1 VLVAQ
6 WGVMAEYL
14 FLVGMSGAGRS
25 TAASAFEDRGW
36 FVIDNLPPALLGRVG
51 ELANQPGSEY
61 ERLCLVSGR
70 GGYEGLVE
78 LRPAIASLKSSG
90 ARVRVLFLEAPDEI
104 LVRRYEGSRRRHP
117 IDTEGGV
124 LEAIREE
131 RERLKEL
138 REDAD
143 FVIDTGDLNVHELRE
158 RLIDLLDRSSSD
170 GGMDTSVVSFGFKH
184 GLPLDADL
192 VFDCRF
198 LPNPHWVPELRA
210 LTGLDP
216 AVREYVLSSADAKA
230 LLARLDDL
238 LELVLPAYAR
248 EGKSYLSIAVGCT
261 GGRHRSVVL
270 AEEIGATMRRLGFS
284 PTVHHRDLGR

>member
-1 VLVAQ
+1 
-6 WGVMAEYL
+6 MAEYL

-25 TAASAFEDRGW
+25 TAAATFDDRGW

-61 ERLCLVSGR
+61 ERLCLVAGR
-70 GGYEGLVE
+70 GGYEGLGE
-78 LRPAIASLKSSG
+78 LRPAIESLKSSG

-117 IDTEGGV
+117 VEIEGGV
-124 LEAIREE
+124 LEAIRRE
-131 RERLKEL
+131 RELLKEL
-138 REDAD
+138 REEAD
-143 FVIDTGDLNVHELRE
+143 VVVDTGDLTVHELRE
-158 RLIDLLDRSSSD
+158 RLIDLLDRAGSD
-170 GGMDTSVVSFGFKH
+170 GGMDTSIVSFGFKH

-198 LPNPHWVPELRA
+198 LPNPHWVPELRS
-210 LTGLDP
+210 LTGLDEP
-216 AVREYVLSSADAKA
+216 VRDYVLSNPDSKA
-230 LLARLDDL
+230 LLARLTDL
-238 LELVLPAYAR
+238 FELVLPAYTR

-261 GGRHRSVVL
+261 GGQHRSVVI
-270 AEEIGATMRRLGFS
+270 AEEIGTIIRGLGFS